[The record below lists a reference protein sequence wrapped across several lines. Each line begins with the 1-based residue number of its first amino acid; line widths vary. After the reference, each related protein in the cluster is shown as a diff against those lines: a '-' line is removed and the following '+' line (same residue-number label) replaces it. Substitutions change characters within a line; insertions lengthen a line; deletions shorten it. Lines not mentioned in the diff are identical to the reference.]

1 MSNKG
6 RYIITVKQ
14 GKKILDRR
22 YYNDYNLAMNELDF
36 IEENADKLYDMDA
49 TVEFK
54 DSTPF
59 KQQDLK

>member
-22 YYNDYNLAMNELDF
+22 YYNNYDLAMDELDF
-36 IEENADKLYDMDA
+36 IEENADKLYDINA
-49 TVEFK
+49 IVEFK

-59 KQQDLK
+59 K

>member
-1 MSNKG
+1 MNMSNKG

-22 YYNDYNLAMNELDF
+22 YYNNYDLSMDELDF
-36 IEENADKLYDMDA
+36 IEENADKLYDINA
-49 TVEFK
+49 IVEFK

-59 KQQDLK
+59 K

>member
-1 MSNKG
+1 MNMSNKG

-59 KQQDLK
+59 K

>member
-22 YYNDYNLAMNELDF
+22 YYNNYDLSMDELDF
-36 IEENADKLYDMDA
+36 IEENADKLYDINA
-49 TVEFK
+49 IVEFK

-59 KQQDLK
+59 K